1 MKHHTINTEW
11 NIAYGIRFT
20 CMLTKHQKKLT
31 VNVLVCLF
39 CTAVHSYI
47 FSKHCCHLIFLYRL
61 TYAFEINKK
70 QALTYAFHCVI
81 CPLFLF
87 KRAEAVERIGKP
99 LFQRALPRQ
108 ETSSSVRRC
117 LSQTSQLTALM
128 SLSTNLWHNS
138 KQAMEVQSRHICDR
152 CKLSL
157 TLSQWPW

>member
-1 MKHHTINTEW
+1 M
-11 NIAYGIRFT
+11 
-20 CMLTKHQKKLT
+20 
-31 VNVLVCLF
+31 CLF

-47 FSKHCCHLIFLYRL
+47 FSKHCCHLIFLYTL
-61 TYAFEINKK
+61 TYAFEVNKK
-70 QALTYAFHCVI
+70 RALTYAFHCVI

-152 CKLSL
+152 CKFWVGHCKPNIISVALKVISLVQSLIHDSLFTTQLSGN
-157 TLSQWPW
+157 